1 MYYLYKSLFGEN
13 TVEHTL
19 VNIGYVAVVRNDK
32 VEKFLFNIHLTPAF
46 KVNVAVKVK
55 LGFVAVT
62 SAVVNSRHNLVT
74 EVCFPK
80 FL

>member
-1 MYYLYKSLFGEN
+1 MGTNAYIWNGAAYELFGGDEYLSLI
-13 TVEHTL
+13 H
-19 VNIGYVAVVRNDK
+19 IYAVVC
-32 VEKFLFNIHLTPAF
+32 VGA
-46 KVNVAVKVK
+46 VAVKVK